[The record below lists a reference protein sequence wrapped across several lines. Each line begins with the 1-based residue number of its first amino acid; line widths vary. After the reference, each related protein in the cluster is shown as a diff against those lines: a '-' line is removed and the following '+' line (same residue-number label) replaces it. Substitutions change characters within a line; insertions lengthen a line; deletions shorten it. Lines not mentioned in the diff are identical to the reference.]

1 MIDTNHTQYGGMYH
15 QEKVRKT
22 PRSTPTPLTIQF
34 HNKTTASSSK
44 SCIIN
49 NTTSMVKSISSI
61 GHSIILSSFLALLSY
76 VPFEKV
82 AKASLICCAI
92 TFINDPIPPTSR
104 FVSVFGILVVLL
116 LSKVEAKWKA
126 GQDLKHLETLESKRS
141 EKKD

>member
-1 MIDTNHTQYGGMYH
+1 
-15 QEKVRKT
+15 
-22 PRSTPTPLTIQF
+22 
-34 HNKTTASSSK
+34 
-44 SCIIN
+44 
-49 NTTSMVKSISSI
+49 
-61 GHSIILSSFLALLSY
+61 LLSY